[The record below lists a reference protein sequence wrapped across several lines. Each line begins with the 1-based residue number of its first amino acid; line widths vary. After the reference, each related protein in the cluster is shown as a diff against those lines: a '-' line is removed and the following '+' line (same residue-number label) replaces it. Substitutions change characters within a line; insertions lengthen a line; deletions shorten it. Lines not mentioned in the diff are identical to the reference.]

1 MVMISALFSNSPV
14 RRWFLVLL
22 GFIVA
27 IALTSCNPSQFQTQA
42 AQVPQLAIVT
52 TTDPKTFNNALIQES
67 PSIASFTYEALATV
81 NGATGNVEP
90 ALAQSWEVSPDKLR
104 FIFTLREGLKWS
116 DGQPLTADD
125 VVFTFNDI
133 FMNKRIP
140 TYTQDGLK
148 IGISKAFPTVRKLDN
163 RRIEFTLPEP
173 YSPFLRSIGAGV
185 AIMPEHALRKAVET
199 NRPDGRPLFFST
211 WGTDTD
217 PAKIIVNGPYK
228 VESYSPSQRLTFRR
242 NPYYWRKDTQ
252 GKPQP
257 YIERVIWQIVEN
269 PETALTQFRSGGL
282 DLLEIGPASFQL
294 LKREEKRGNFSIQ
307 NAGPDSGTVFICFN
321 LNKGRRKGKPLVDPI
336 KSRWFNTVA
345 FRQAVAYGID
355 RQTMINNILRGLG
368 KPQNSPISVPSPYYL
383 SPEEGLKSYDYNPQ
397 KAKEL
402 LLGAGFKYDNKGQL
416 LDAEGNRVRFTM
428 LASAGGRPL
437 ISVQIQQDLKKLGI
451 QVDLQFLDFNVM
463 GDKISNTLEWE
474 SYYGAITGGLEPAD
488 GSNIWSVDGSFHVF
502 NQKPQPGQPPIEGQ
516 EVADWEKKIDQLYIQ
531 GAREFD
537 EAKRKAIYAETQRL
551 AQEYL
556 PYIHLI
562 NPLALVAVR
571 NSLQGV
577 KYTSI
582 FSSPG
587 SFNWNIYE
595 VKVVEKKS

>member
-1 MVMISALFSNSPV
+1 MRRSSVASMVMISALFSNSPV

-148 IGISKAFPTVRKLDN
+148 IGISKAFPKVRKLDN

-217 PAKIIVNGPYK
+217 PAKIIV
-228 VESYSPSQRLTFRR
+228 
-242 NPYYWRKDTQ
+242 
-252 GKPQP
+252 
-257 YIERVIWQIVEN
+257 
-269 PETALTQFRSGGL
+269 
-282 DLLEIGPASFQL
+282 
-294 LKREEKRGNFSIQ
+294 
-307 NAGPDSGTVFICFN
+307 
-321 LNKGRRKGKPLVDPI
+321 
-336 KSRWFNTVA
+336 
-345 FRQAVAYGID
+345 
-355 RQTMINNILRGLG
+355 
-368 KPQNSPISVPSPYYL
+368 
-383 SPEEGLKSYDYNPQ
+383 
-397 KAKEL
+397 
-402 LLGAGFKYDNKGQL
+402 
-416 LDAEGNRVRFTM
+416 
-428 LASAGGRPL
+428 
-437 ISVQIQQDLKKLGI
+437 
-451 QVDLQFLDFNVM
+451 
-463 GDKISNTLEWE
+463 
-474 SYYGAITGGLEPAD
+474 
-488 GSNIWSVDGSFHVF
+488 
-502 NQKPQPGQPPIEGQ
+502 
-516 EVADWEKKIDQLYIQ
+516 
-531 GAREFD
+531 
-537 EAKRKAIYAETQRL
+537 
-551 AQEYL
+551 
-556 PYIHLI
+556 
-562 NPLALVAVR
+562 
-571 NSLQGV
+571 
-577 KYTSI
+577 
-582 FSSPG
+582 
-587 SFNWNIYE
+587 
-595 VKVVEKKS
+595 